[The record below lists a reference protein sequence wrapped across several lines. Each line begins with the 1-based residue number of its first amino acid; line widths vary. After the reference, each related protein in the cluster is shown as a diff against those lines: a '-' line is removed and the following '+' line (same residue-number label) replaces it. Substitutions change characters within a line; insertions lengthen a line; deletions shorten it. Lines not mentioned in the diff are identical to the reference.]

1 LLILLESASGVSY
14 YDLSYGPPPPVR
26 RITGKPKQKKERLES
41 MADTS
46 DFRNGLIMNI
56 GGEYWTIQEF
66 LHVKPGKGGA
76 FVRTKIKNLLTGQVK
91 EQTFRAG
98 EKIKEVRVVRQPYQ
112 YLYKSGGVYFMMDKQ
127 TYEQVELP
135 EEMVSDLKD
144 YLKENID
151 IDILTE
157 NDKPLV
163 IELPN
168 FVELAVKQ
176 TDPGFKGDTA
186 QGGSK
191 PATMETGL
199 VVQVP
204 LFIEEGDVLRIDTRT
219 GKYVTRV

>member
-1 LLILLESASGVSY
+1 
-14 YDLSYGPPPPVR
+14 
-26 RITGKPKQKKERLES
+26 

-46 DFRNGLIMNI
+46 DFRNGLIMNMK
-56 GGEYWTIQEF
+56 GEYWTIQEF
-66 LHVKPGKGGA
+66 QHVKPGKGGA
-76 FVRTKIKNLLTGQVK
+76 FVRTKLKNLLTGQVK
-91 EQTFRAG
+91 ENTFRAG
-98 EKIKEVRVVRQPYQ
+98 EKIEEVRVERQSYQ
-112 YLYKSGGVYFMMDKQ
+112 YLYNADGIYYMMDKKN
-127 TYEQVELP
+127 YEQVELA
-135 EEMVSDLKD
+135 ESMIAGMKNF
-144 YLKENID
+144 LKENID
-151 IDILTE
+151 VDILAE

-163 IELPN
+163 VELPN

-186 QGGSK
+186 QGGNK

>member
-1 LLILLESASGVSY
+1 
-14 YDLSYGPPPPVR
+14 
-26 RITGKPKQKKERLES
+26 

-98 EKIKEVRVVRQPYQ
+98 EKINEVRVVRQPYQ
-112 YLYKSGGVYFMMDKQ
+112 YLYNSGGVYYMMDKK

-135 EEMVSDLKD
+135 EEMLSDMKD

>member
-1 LLILLESASGVSY
+1 
-14 YDLSYGPPPPVR
+14 
-26 RITGKPKQKKERLES
+26 

-98 EKIKEVRVVRQPYQ
+98 EKINEVRVVRQPYQ
-112 YLYKSGGVYFMMDKQ
+112 YLYNNGDIYYMMDKQ
-127 TYEQVELP
+127 TYEQVELSAA
-135 EEMVSDLKD
+135 MIGGMKQF
-144 YLKENID
+144 LKENID
-151 IDILTE
+151 VDILTE
-157 NDKPLV
+157 NDKPLM

-168 FVELAVKQ
+168 FVELVVKQ
-176 TDPGFKGDTA
+176 TDPGFRGDTA

>member
-1 LLILLESASGVSY
+1 
-14 YDLSYGPPPPVR
+14 
-26 RITGKPKQKKERLES
+26 

-98 EKIKEVRVVRQPYQ
+98 EKINEVRVVRQPYQ
-112 YLYKSGGVYFMMDKQ
+112 YLYNNGDIYYMMDKQ
-127 TYEQVELP
+127 TYEQVELSAA
-135 EEMVSDLKD
+135 MIGDMKQ

-151 IDILTE
+151 VDILTE
-157 NDKPLV
+157 NDKPLM

-168 FVELAVKQ
+168 FVELVVKQ
-176 TDPGFKGDTA
+176 TDPGFRGDTA

-191 PATMETGL
+191 PATLETGL

-204 LFIEEGDVLRIDTRT
+204 LFVEEGDVLRIDTRT